1 MLSDTDYM
9 LIDKRLKEL
18 ERSVEMLRAMF
29 PQAPVV
35 ECNGDYILEEGDLV
49 DAGFPQKWRNK
60 DDK

>member
-29 PQAPVV
+29 PEVPVV
-35 ECNGDYILEEGDLV
+35 ECSDDYVLEEGSLTDSGSKQV
-49 DAGFPQKWRNK
+49 WRTF

>member
-29 PQAPVV
+29 PEVPVV
-35 ECNGDYILEEGDLV
+35 ECNGDYILKEGDLTQP
-49 DAGFPQKWRNK
+49 GYLQQWRNK